1 MNDGPGDD
9 DRGVVR
15 SWLSSIIRR
24 RGIGSRRRGAARATL
39 HPISSALT
47 PLPDGSG
54 EPWDW
59 AGLGGAGVDA
69 RVAPHHLS
77 PDQQRN
83 TVQADVAGMADDGIG
98 PAFGEFPDMAP
109 NPSGSAQP
117 TDHDHRAHETERVHA
132 LYTDMTC
139 GLVVLNRRGE
149 LVDANDAAQ
158 RILGVR
164 LDEMRGQPSSV
175 ALWRAID
182 ADDGDPHEGEKLI
195 GATLRTRRPMRA
207 TMVHATRPD
216 GRLRWLQVDA
226 VPVREDGDGSPGDG
240 QGPVIVSFIDITAY
254 REATEILRARGV
266 RDAAE
271 YRGHRPVHVGRAPRR
286 RPTPAAGDLQ
296 WRRMG
301 GGPFLERGP
310 PRPRPPLRRALAS
323 PIERGRRLRGACFA
337 GHLRPG

>member
-15 SWLSSIIRR
+15 SWLSSIIHW
-24 RGIGSRRRGAARATL
+24 RGIDSRRRGAARATL
-39 HPISSALT
+39 HPISAALT
-47 PLPDGSG
+47 PLLDGSG

-59 AGLGGAGVDA
+59 AGRGSAGVDA
-69 RVAPHHLS
+69 RVAPHHPS
-77 PDQQRN
+77 ADQQRDA
-83 TVQADVAGMADDGIG
+83 VQAVVAGMVDDGIG

-109 NPSGSAQP
+109 HPPGSAQP

-149 LVDANDAAQ
+149 LVDANDVAQ

-175 ALWRAID
+175 ALWRAIG
-182 ADDGDPHEGEKLI
+182 ANGADPHEGEKLI
-195 GATLRTRRPMRA
+195 GTALRTRRPMRA

-226 VPVREDGDGSPGDG
+226 VPVREDGNGSPGDG
-240 QGPVIVSFIDITAY
+240 QGPVIVSFIDITAH
-254 REATEILRARGV
+254 REAMEILRVKVECVTLQNTAATV
-266 RDAAE
+266 LAASAALRDAV
-271 YRGHRPVHVGRAPRR
+271 P
-286 RPTPAAGDLQ
+286 
-296 WRRMG
+296 
-301 GGPFLERGP
+301 
-310 PRPRPPLRRALAS
+310 
-323 PIERGRRLRGACFA
+323 
-337 GHLRPG
+337 HLL